1 MSVCKD
7 SNVEVSYGIRKNFF
21 DVPVNSVH
29 RFRPEGLVGE
39 CIIGIDADCFRW
51 KSIRTLSSRHVP
63 ILTLPGIYV
72 WKKACSRSRTAC
84 STSCEKTEPTPAS
97 RNNMDKY
104 SFSCPMVKYRTK
116 YIKKSEKF
124 ITSHSLVSI

>member
-7 SNVEVSYGIRKNFF
+7 SNVEVSYGTRKNFF

-39 CIIGIDADCFRW
+39 CIIGIDADCFSVEIDKYTVEPACTDIDIDRD
-51 KSIRTLSSRHVP
+51 IRLE
-63 ILTLPGIYV
+63 
-72 WKKACSRSRTAC
+72 KACNRSRTAC

-104 SFSCPMVKYRTK
+104 SFFMSDG
-116 YIKKSEKF
+116 
-124 ITSHSLVSI
+124 